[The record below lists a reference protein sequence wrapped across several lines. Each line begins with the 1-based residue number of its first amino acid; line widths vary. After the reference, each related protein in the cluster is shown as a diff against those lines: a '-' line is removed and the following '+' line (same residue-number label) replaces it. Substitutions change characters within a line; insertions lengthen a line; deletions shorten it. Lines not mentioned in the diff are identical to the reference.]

1 MKIIVITFISL
12 LFVMIGFGQDAE
24 VLKQDIIYTI
34 DPLGD
39 ATIGISSKLNARQW
53 QNWENVY
60 GPRNTSIL
68 KRDMERALSYFY
80 LYDFKYDQDEME
92 RSYKLSFKAKG
103 LARYLGN
110 DEWRADM
117 GLKDPD
123 FSKLTDN
130 SYLVTSSLV
139 ESGLIIQQNNKVF
152 FPEEAFDVEEETDEF
167 GLAVFDYK
175 LKTKSSGPPIF
186 LYLGILCII
195 LAIVAYFVLGLKK
208 TAA

>member
-1 MKIIVITFISL
+1 MKKIYILFISFLIVI
-12 LFVMIGFGQDAE
+12 IGFGQDTE
-24 VLKQDIIYTI
+24 VLKQDIVFKI

-39 ATIGISSKLNARQW
+39 ATIEVGSKLNARQW
-53 QNWENVY
+53 QNWENTY

-80 LYDFKYDQDEME
+80 LYDFKYEQDEME
-92 RSYKLSFKAKG
+92 RSYVLSFKAKG

-110 DEWRADM
+110 DEWRAEM

-130 SYLVTSSLV
+130 SYLVSSSLV
-139 ESGLIIQQNNKVF
+139 EAGLIIQQNNKIY
-152 FPEEAFDVEEETDEF
+152 FPEEAFDVEEDTDEF

-186 LYLGILCII
+186 LYLGILCFI
-195 LAIVAYFVLGLKK
+195 LAIVAYFVLGKK
-208 TAA
+208 KVVA

>member
-1 MKIIVITFISL
+1 MKKIVITFISL
-12 LFVMIGFGQDAE
+12 LFVMVGFGQDAE
-24 VLKQDIIYTI
+24 VLKQDIVYTI

-39 ATIGISSKLNARQW
+39 ATIEISSKLTARQW
-53 QNWENVY
+53 QNWESVY

-68 KRDMERALSYFY
+68 KRDIERTLSYFY
-80 LYDFKYDQDEME
+80 LYDFEYDQDEME
-92 RSYKLSFKAKG
+92 RSYKFGFKAKG

-117 GLKDPD
+117 GLKEPD

-139 ESGLIIQQNNKVF
+139 EAGLIIQQNNKIF
-152 FPEEAFDVEEETDEF
+152 FPEEAFDVEEDTDEF

-175 LKTKSSGPPIF
+175 LETKSSGAPIF
-186 LYLGILCII
+186 LYLGILCIV
-195 LAIVAYFVLGLKK
+195 LAIAAYFVMGKQK
-208 TAA
+208 ATA